1 MTAVM
6 DEHHDDLNK
15 AFATY
20 AAGEGGGSDF
30 TMTVREYIRLLR
42 DCAVIG
48 DDCTVEDV
56 VNLFTQLSD
65 PNSNSNPP

>member
-1 MTAVM
+1 MKDREDAFDTAFYSLEMTAVM

-30 TMTVREYIRLLR
+30 TMAVREYVRLLR
-42 DCAVIG
+42 DCV
-48 DDCTVEDV
+48 
-56 VNLFTQLSD
+56 L
-65 PNSNSNPP
+65 